1 MLTTIILALVVT
13 GMLSLTDQLFGRK
26 QLADFSRVTIRAEET
41 AENIAETLCDRIKEN
56 AAWLTSDFA
65 SGGASLNQLDN
76 WLTRGFVKDQ
86 SDIDIAIDAP
96 TMTASHF
103 AQLWNA
109 IDALPIAFPLDCV
122 WLQAMPASPL
132 KSMVQRD
139 AVAL

>member
-1 MLTTIILALVVT
+1 MNTMTQNLTQRT
-13 GMLSLTDQLFGRK
+13 GLSPQITDSIKAEVKRFPEVRAAYLFGSR
-26 QLADFSRVTIRAEET
+26 ARGDF
-41 AENIAETLCDRIKEN
+41 
-56 AAWLTSDFA
+56 
-65 SGGASLNQLDN
+65 
-76 WLTRGFVKDQ
+76 KDQ

-122 WLQAMPASPL
+122 WLQAMPASAL

-139 AVAL
+139 ALAL

>member
-1 MLTTIILALVVT
+1 MNATTQNLTQRT
-13 GMLSLTDQLFGRK
+13 GLSPQITESIKAEIKRFPEVRAAYLFGSR
-26 QLADFSRVTIRAEET
+26 ARGDF
-41 AENIAETLCDRIKEN
+41 
-56 AAWLTSDFA
+56 
-65 SGGASLNQLDN
+65 
-76 WLTRGFVKDQ
+76 KDQ

-122 WLQAMPASPL
+122 WLQAMPASPF

-139 AVAL
+139 AIAL

>member
-1 MLTTIILALVVT
+1 MTQDAITQDLTLRT
-13 GMLSLTDQLFGRK
+13 GLSPQITESIKAEVKRFPEVRAAYLFGSR
-26 QLADFSRVTIRAEET
+26 ARGDFR
-41 AENIAETLCDRIKEN
+41 
-56 AAWLTSDFA
+56 
-65 SGGASLNQLDN
+65 
-76 WLTRGFVKDQ
+76 DQ

-96 TMTASHF
+96 EMTASHF

-122 WLQAMPASPL
+122 WLQAMPASAL